1 MVLTVDGC
9 GNCSS
14 AARRYLDSMLH
25 REPGTDIRQC
35 RSPHYYIRGPLAR
48 LDIAYAAAA
57 NAASLKPL
65 QAKAAINI
73 SALQAPECFCHLHS
87 GLPPPLARPQR
98 AAKLRSGSMVC
109 GKKDWG
115 DWPAWRDKKTNT
127 MQNGGREALSFH
139 ATPAQRTMRI
149 GLASAISGAAAATS
163 ATCTAAGAMEQSG
176 RRGRPRQTW
185 GMGCAA
191 GAAGGDTKKC
201 RPTGDEPGGRQ
212 HERRRRPV

>member
-14 AARRYLDSMLH
+14 AAWRYLDSMLH

-35 RSPHYYIRGPLAR
+35 RSTHHYIRGPLAR
-48 LDIAYAAAA
+48 LDIAHAAAA
-57 NAASLKPL
+57 NAASRKPL
-65 QAKAAINI
+65 QAKAAINT
-73 SALQAPECFCHLHS
+73 SALQAPECFSHLHS
-87 GLPPPLARPQR
+87 GCPLPLARPQR

-109 GKKDWG
+109 GKEDWG

-139 ATPAQRTMRI
+139 ATPAQRTMRM
-149 GLASAISGAAAATS
+149 GQASALSGAAAAAS

-176 RRGRPRQTW
+176 PRGRPRQTC

-191 GAAGGDTKKC
+191 GAAGGDTKKM
-201 RPTGDEPGGRQ
+201 PPDQG
-212 HERRRRPV
+212 

>member
-14 AARRYLDSMLH
+14 AAWRYLDSMLH
-25 REPGTDIRQC
+25 REPGTDTRQC
-35 RSPHYYIRGPLAR
+35 RSTHYYIRGPQAR

-57 NAASLKPL
+57 KAASLKPL

-73 SALQAPECFCHLHS
+73 SALQAPECFCHLHA
-87 GLPPPLARPQR
+87 GLPPAIGKATAGGKTAKRQHDMWESWLERLAGMARQKKQYHAEWRQGGIELSRHPGPTYYAHGAGRCPIGR
-98 AAKLRSGSMVC
+98 A
-109 GKKDWG
+109 
-115 DWPAWRDKKTNT
+115 T
-127 MQNGGREALSFH
+127 
-139 ATPAQRTMRI
+139 
-149 GLASAISGAAAATS
+149 AAS

-191 GAAGGDTKKC
+191 GDAGGDTKKMPPD
-201 RPTGDEPGGRQ
+201 RGST
-212 HERRRRPV
+212 RRAAT

>member
-14 AARRYLDSMLH
+14 AAWRYLDSMLH

-35 RSPHYYIRGPLAR
+35 RSTHHYIRGPLAR
-48 LDIAYAAAA
+48 LDIAHAAAA
-57 NAASLKPL
+57 NAASRKPL

-109 GKKDWG
+109 GKEDWV
-115 DWPAWRDKKTNT
+115 DWPAQWSN
-127 MQNGGREALSFH
+127 
-139 ATPAQRTMRI
+139 PAVV
-149 GLASAISGAAAATS
+149 ADP
-163 ATCTAAGAMEQSG
+163 
-176 RRGRPRQTW
+176 GRPVGWDARPGPQAGIQKNAARP
-185 GMGCAA
+185 GMNP
-191 GAAGGDTKKC
+191 AGGNMK
-201 RPTGDEPGGRQ
+201 GGGILLSRIAAQ
-212 HERRRRPV
+212 YHRRNRA